1 VKNQL
6 YEQQKKKKA
15 TSEEMTFILDRYVNR
30 WQQWVEHRSRWV
42 LLYDS
47 HAQLANEWLLSFIPQ
62 AHWIAV
68 LCYIS

>member
-47 HAQLANEWLLSFIPQ
+47 QRLIMHNWPTNGYYRSYHKLTG
-62 AHWIAV
+62 
-68 LCYIS
+68 